1 MSLTSRMSAFFLAA
15 LALVLVGFSL
25 SLYLLAQS
33 YLYQKVK
40 DRLAS
45 ALDTLAA
52 AAEVKPD
59 ILHWE
64 PEEHHLMLGK
74 DGGADHVRWEVRD
87 GQGRSVDRSANLDG
101 SLFVEGLPPATD
113 SQSVHDIDRDGH
125 PWCLA
130 RRRLRPEHFSPSL
143 SRSSSPARSKP
154 EASERDGSHR
164 HLPSNQHAELVL
176 AAGISLEPLQ
186 ETLHRLAFT
195 LAALSVGL
203 WLAAAAAGRW
213 ICRKALAP
221 MTRMAAAAR
230 TMNAKDLN
238 HRLPSPGTRD
248 ELEDLRD
255 SFNGLLAR
263 LEEAFERQRRF
274 SGDVSHQLRT
284 PLTAMLGQV
293 EVILRRERPPQEYR
307 HVLTRV
313 HQQAMQLRQIVEMLL
328 FLARADAEAIQLS
341 LVELDLAAWL
351 DHHLRSWSAHP
362 RQSDLRLEIDADQKF
377 SVRAQPPLMAQ
388 LLDNLLDN
396 ACKYSSLGSPIYLRL
411 RREEKSAVLTVEDY
425 GCGISAEDLPHL
437 CEPFFRSPCIRQ
449 LGKPGIGLGL
459 AVVRRIATAFGG
471 TLSVQSVVGRGSCF
485 CVRLP
490 LASLPDDGEPEGV
503 SPRSESLQG
512 QAPGSVRIV

>member
-1 MSLTSRMSAFFLAA
+1 MSLTSRLSAFFLAA

-33 YLYQKVK
+33 YLYQKAK
-40 DRLAS
+40 DRLSS

-52 AAEVKPD
+52 AAEVKPAV
-59 ILHWE
+59 LHWE

-74 DGGADHVRWEVRD
+74 DDGADHLRWEVRD
-87 GQGRSVDRSANLDG
+87 GRGQPVDRSANLKG
-101 SLFVEGLPPATD
+101 TLFVEGLPA
-113 SQSVHDIDRDGH
+113 SAMEGKSVQDIDRAGH

-143 SRSSSPARSKP
+143 SQPASVLSPTANSD
-154 EASERDGSHR
+154 RDGSHR
-164 HLPSNQHAELVL
+164 HLPSNQHPELIL
-176 AAGISLEPLQ
+176 AAGLSLEPLQ
-186 ETLHRLAFT
+186 ETLHRLALT
-195 LAALSVGL
+195 LAALSLGL

-213 ICRKALAP
+213 ICRNVLAP
-221 MTRMAAAAR
+221 MTRMASAAR
-230 TMNAKDLN
+230 VMNAKDLH
-238 HRLPSPGTRD
+238 HRLPSPGTGD
-248 ELEDLRD
+248 ELEALHD

-284 PLTAMLGQV
+284 PLTAMLGQI

-307 HVLTRV
+307 QVLTRV
-313 HQQAMQLRQIVEMLL
+313 HQQAVQLQQIVEMLL
-328 FLARADAEAIQLS
+328 FLARADAEALLPS

-351 DHHLRSWSAHP
+351 NHHLRGWFALP
-362 RQSDLRLEIDADQKF
+362 RQIDLRLEIDAHQTLA
-377 SVRAQPPLMAQ
+377 VNAQPPLLAQ

-396 ACKYSSLGSPIYLRL
+396 ACKYSSPGSPIYLRL
-411 RREEKSAVLTVEDY
+411 RREEKFAVLAVEDS
-425 GCGISAEDLPHL
+425 GCGISADDLPHL
-437 CEPFFRSPCIRQ
+437 CEPFFRSPRIRQ

-485 CVRLP
+485 SVRLP
-490 LASLPDDGEPEGV
+490 LASRADGIDR
-503 SPRSESLQG
+503 RSDCVA
-512 QAPGSVRIV
+512 APHMV